1 MALGALV
8 GAGLQLAPVIMD
20 LIGRG
25 SKDKNGLTA
34 SEGGQTAGSTVAP
47 IALGAIQSLQGA
59 FKKRKGESLEPMSED
74 PAVSNELS
82 RIQRQAQALR
92 SGTDSSRVSQQIAGL
107 NQQAINTAA
116 KVGGISAVS
125 AISRVNRSTTDALV
139 NLSKQNRQAALSQDQ
154 LASNIIKRMEQRKFG
169 LQRQK
174 QNRILAEAAQL
185 KKSGAENLLAAA
197 TSTGDLDTEVNTG
210 NLDVAESVIKSNV
223 NRKTTDLGDNN

>member
-1 MALGALV
+1 MALGAL
-8 GAGLQLAPVIMD
+8 AATGLQLAPVIMD

-25 SKDKNGLTA
+25 RGDESGSRDNQ
-34 SEGGQTAGSTVAP
+34 SAGSSLAP
-47 IALGAIQSLQGA
+47 IALGGIQALQGA
-59 FKKRKGESLEPMSED
+59 FKKRKGESFEPMSED
-74 PAVSNELS
+74 PAVRNELS

-92 SGTDSSRVSQQIAGL
+92 SGTDSSRVAQQIAGL
-107 NQQAINTAA
+107 NQQSINTAA

-139 NLSKQNRQAALSQDQ
+139 NLSKQNREAALSQDQ

-185 KKSGAENLLAAA
+185 KKSGAENILAAA
-197 TSTGDLDTEVNTG
+197 ASAGGLDTEVNTG
-210 NLDVAESVIKSNV
+210 NLDPV
-223 NRKTTDLGDNN
+223 NSIIRNSSSRQTNLGKTDG